1 MTQLKQPDG
10 TLWTG
15 EISLHRDGYGFM
27 VPEDSSLAD
36 VFIPERFLNGAWHRD
51 RVVVRVAPPDG
62 RGRYEGKVAQILGHG
77 LKQVVGHVEREAKHW
92 VLVPNDDRI
101 RLHIRITSDAAGK
114 LNQGDVVVLKL
125 EQYANDPG
133 GPSGVVIQ
141 HLEERGTLATESQ
154 IVIAEHQLTEEF
166 PEEVVSEAERRARE
180 EIHGGHGRKDLR
192 KTPLVTIDGET
203 AKDFDD
209 AVAAQPEGDG
219 IRIWIAIADVSHY
232 VVPDHK
238 LDDEAYARG
247 TSVYFPGFCIPML
260 PQALSEDVCSLR
272 PNVDRYAMVCE
283 LVLGPKGE
291 IQNPQF
297 YRAVIRS
304 HARLTYTQVQ
314 EYLDGSTTHLPELPD
329 AVFKSLDKLAEAA
342 RLLRKLRRERGS
354 VDFDLPE
361 PAIELDIATG
371 DVEQIVRAN
380 RFFAHFLIEE
390 LMIMANEA
398 VARFLT
404 NSKSGCVYRVHDRPS
419 EERLEMLLDLMKH
432 LGYPAK
438 LPRPPKPK
446 DVGAL
451 TALVH
456 GKPEE
461 RFVNHMLLRA
471 MAKAVYDTTNIGHFG
486 LASTNYCHFTSPI
499 RRYPDLLIHRLM
511 GNIIDRKA
519 AGEAKP
525 VLPKQR
531 TLPAAAMHCSRRER
545 IAMEAEREM
554 VKLYVASFMQQHEGQ
569 EFDGIV
575 SHCTKYAFY
584 VELKEFF
591 VEGVVSLQKMVG
603 DKFTFDLK
611 HHAIVGAKTKIKY
624 EIGDALRV
632 RVVAV
637 DMVKR
642 ETQFEVVG

>member
-1 MTQLKQPDG
+1 MSDKNQPDSA
-10 TLWTG
+10 LRTG
-15 EISLHRDGYGFM
+15 EITLHRDGYGFL
-27 VPEDSSLAD
+27 VPEDSTLPD

-51 RVVVRVAPPDG
+51 KVVVRVAPPDG
-62 RGRYEGKVAQILGHG
+62 RGRYEGKVTQILGHG

-92 VLVPNDDRI
+92 YLVPNDDRI
-101 RLHIRITSDAAGK
+101 RLHIRVTSDAVGK
-114 LNQGDVVVLKL
+114 LKQGDVVVLKL
-125 EQYANDPG
+125 EHYANEPG
-133 GPSGVVIQ
+133 GPSGIVTR
-141 HLEERGTLATESQ
+141 HLDDRGTLSTESD

-166 PEEVVSEAERRARE
+166 PEDVVTEADKRARE

-232 VVPDHK
+232 VIPGTK

-272 PNVDRYAMVCE
+272 PDVDRYSMVCE

-291 IQNPQF
+291 IINPQF

-314 EYLDGSTTHLPELPD
+314 EYLDGSTTHLPELPEI
-329 AVFKSLDKLAEAA
+329 VFNSLGKLAEAA

-404 NSKSGCVYRVHDRPS
+404 NSKGGCVYRIHDRPS

-451 TALVH
+451 TALVR

-471 MAKAVYDTTNIGHFG
+471 MAKAVYDTRNIGHFG

-499 RRYPDLLIHRLM
+499 RRYPDLLIHRLL
-511 GNIIDRKA
+511 GNIIDSR
-519 AGEAKP
+519 AGNPPEP
-525 VLPKQR
+525 VLPKTR
-531 TLPAAAMHCSRRER
+531 ALSAAAMHCSRRER
-545 IAMEAEREM
+545 VAMEAEREM
-554 VKLYVASFMQQHEGQ
+554 VRLYVASFMQQHEGE

-603 DKFTFDLK
+603 DKFTFDMK
-611 HHAIVGAKTKIKY
+611 HHAIVGARTKTKY
-624 EIGDALRV
+624 EIGDEIRV

-642 ETQFEVVG
+642 ETQFEVV

>member
-1 MTQLKQPDG
+1 MKKNQEDS

-15 EISLHRDGYGFM
+15 EITLHRDGYGFLI
-27 VPEDSSLAD
+27 PEDSTLPD

-51 RVVVRVAPPDG
+51 RVVVRVAPADVKG
-62 RGRYEGKVAQILGHG
+62 RREGKVAQILGHG
-77 LKQVVGHVEREAKHW
+77 LTQIVGHVEREAKHW
-92 VLVPNDDRI
+92 VLIPNDDRI
-101 RLHIRITSDAAGK
+101 RLNIIITSDAVGK
-114 LNQGDVVVLKL
+114 LRQGDVVVLKI
-125 EQYANDPG
+125 EHYANERG
-133 GPSGVVIQ
+133 GPSGVVTQ
-141 HLEERGTLATESQ
+141 HLDARGSLVTESA
-154 IVIAEHQLTEEF
+154 IVIAEHQLSDQF
-166 PEEVVSEAERRARE
+166 HDVVVTEAERRARE
-180 EIHGGHGRKDLR
+180 EIHGGKGRRDLR
-192 KTPLVTIDGET
+192 NVPLVTIDGET

-209 AVAAQPEGDG
+209 AVAAKKEGDG
-219 IRIWIAIADVSHY
+219 YRIWIAIADVSHY
-232 VVPDHK
+232 VCPGTK

-247 TSVYFPGFCIPML
+247 TSVYFPGSCLPML

-272 PNVDRYAMVCE
+272 PNVDRYCMVCE
-283 LVLGPKGE
+283 LVLTPRGE
-291 IQNPQF
+291 IKAPQF
-297 YRAVIRS
+297 YRAVMRS

-314 EYLDGSTTHLPELPD
+314 EYFNGKTSHLPELPES
-329 AVFKSLDKLAEAA
+329 VFASLKLLEQAA
-342 RLLRKLRRERGS
+342 KLLRKLRRVRGS

-451 TALVH
+451 TQLVH

-471 MAKAVYDTTNIGHFG
+471 MAKAVYDTRNIGHFG
-486 LASTNYCHFTSPI
+486 LASKNYCHFTSPI
-499 RRYPDLLIHRLM
+499 RRYPDLMIHRLL
-511 GNIIDRKA
+511 GNTIDR
-519 AGEAKP
+519 EAKKAPEP
-525 VLPKQR
+525 VLPQGR
-531 TLPAAAMHCSRRER
+531 ALPPAAMHCSRRER
-545 IAMEAEREM
+545 VAMEAEREM
-554 VKLYVASFMQQHEGQ
+554 VKLYVASFMQQHVGE

-575 SHCTKYAFY
+575 SHCSKYGFY
-584 VELKEFF
+584 VELKEYF
-591 VEGVVSLQKMVG
+591 VEGIVPLAGMKG
-603 DKFTFDLK
+603 DRFTFDMNR
-611 HHAIVGAKTKIKY
+611 HAIIGTRTKTIY
-624 EIGDALRV
+624 QIGDPLRV
-632 RVVAV
+632 RVVSV
-637 DMVKR
+637 DMLKR
-642 ETQFEVVG
+642 ETQFEVI